1 VFGDALMRWAIS
13 TWRGIP
19 TGRVRLA
26 VMTSRALGGA
36 GGGAFFS
43 ASHGAPPGW
52 AIASA
57 GLDCIALLALAA
69 FAVTI
74 VRSAQG
80 IKLWFAPLLML
91 LAALRGIGA
100 TALPETATRVLILS
114 LSALWLACA
123 LARRTLAMGCIIVCT
138 TILLAGRVFQ

>member
-1 VFGDALMRWAIS
+1 MRWTIS

-19 TGRVRLA
+19 TGRARLG
-26 VMTSRALGGA
+26 VMTSLALGGA
-36 GGGAFFS
+36 GGGALFS

-52 AIASA
+52 GWGIASA
-57 GLDCIALLALAA
+57 GLDCIVLLAMAA

-100 TALPETATRVLILS
+100 TALPETATRVLIVS

-123 LARRTLAMGCIIVCT
+123 LARRTLAIGCIIVCT